1 MIRGDLV
8 EVVMQ
13 EVKGLTSQFE
23 EEDWENAVDDAL
35 SESGWSFPVT
45 NALKIAWL
53 KKRTKR
59 HLFFMLMSESAH
71 KFKFKQYN
79 LQHRFLHYSRL
90 IKDMDNEWDEF
101 LNSEMLYVD
110 GAPGAFSSKIDAGFQ
125 YDELGRDTTY
135 SDENKVIIAPNE
147 TD

>member
-1 MIRGDLV
+1 
-8 EVVMQ
+8 
-13 EVKGLTSQFE
+13 
-23 EEDWENAVDDAL
+23 
-35 SESGWSFPVT
+35 
-45 NALKIAWL
+45 
-53 KKRTKR
+53 
-59 HLFFMLMSESAH
+59 
-71 KFKFKQYN
+71 
-79 LQHRFLHYSRL
+79 
-90 IKDMDNEWDEF
+90 MDNEWDEF